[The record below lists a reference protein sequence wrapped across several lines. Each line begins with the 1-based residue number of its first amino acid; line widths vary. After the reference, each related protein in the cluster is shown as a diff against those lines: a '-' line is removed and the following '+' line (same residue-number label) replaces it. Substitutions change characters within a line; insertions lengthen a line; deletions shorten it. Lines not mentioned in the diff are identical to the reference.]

1 MVPSRPRSRGAR
13 ATLFWAVPVDKIIGC
28 QGACFAIAFRIMP
41 RPALGLIETSGIDGA
56 IQATRAASEAGQVV
70 IVSAERSDADHMT
83 VKIEGDWSAVQAAIE
98 AGARAADKAGQLLS
112 MHVIPRSDNGVSPIL
127 PYPRFVDRY
136 RPGGVASSP
145 KKTPT
150 GKRSRR
156 ARPTSGPTPEKSRV
170 AHVSVPFTT
179 PKTSVVEPAPTVVA
193 VSEPTPVG
201 AEPGTPG
208 SKEPAWDELQAM
220 AVVKLRKFAR
230 TIPDLPIKGREISK
244 ANKQQLLEAIDSVRK
259 GKS

>member
-1 MVPSRPRSRGAR
+1 
-13 ATLFWAVPVDKIIGC
+13 
-28 QGACFAIAFRIMP
+28 MP

-70 IVSAERSDADHMT
+70 IVSAERSDADRMT

-136 RPGGVASSP
+136 RPAGVAPST
-145 KKTPT
+145 KKTPVRKPRIWT
-150 GKRSRR
+150 
-156 ARPTSGPTPEKSRV
+156 RPASGPTPEKPGV
-170 AHVSVPFTT
+170 APVSAPFTP
-179 PKTSVVEPAPTVVA
+179 PKTSVAEPAL
-193 VSEPTPVG
+193 SEPTPVG
-201 AEPGTPG
+201 AESVTPG
-208 SKEPAWDELQAM
+208 AEPAWDELQAM